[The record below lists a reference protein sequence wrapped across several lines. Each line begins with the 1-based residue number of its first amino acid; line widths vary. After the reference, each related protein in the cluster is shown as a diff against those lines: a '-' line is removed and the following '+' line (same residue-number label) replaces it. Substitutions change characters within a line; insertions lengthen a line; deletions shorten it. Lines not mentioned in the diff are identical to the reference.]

1 MALGLEDRTPAW
13 FSEGLRSKY
22 RQGDSSPEIE
32 VITMTEVVSDVIR
45 QYVKEL
51 KEKGAINTRQVECA
65 FSRVERHKLVE
76 WFYLKDDKGEFE
88 YAGQRAT
95 KRDVDAQNPDP
106 NLLKI
111 IYSDTPLPIRIN
123 PPSSTSQP
131 SLVASMLELLELKEG
146 MNVLEIGAGTGY
158 NAALMQEIVGSTGHV
173 TTIDIQD
180 DVVQQAR
187 RLLQASGYGEI
198 EVIAADGAEGFPENA
213 PYDRIIATVGCPDIS
228 FRWAEQLGSN
238 GFMLIPLQHGI
249 EGSDPLTKIW
259 KEGEKLLGRVVSWP
273 GFMSIQGELAIEQRV
288 SFARQATLHNKKPTV
303 EYPLPGPLEEMQK
316 FRDKKQWVES
326 SAFRFFVTIADERAF
341 GSGLWDEEKGI
352 ILVKSDKLVLYG
364 DESLYQDLK
373 ILCEQWER
381 LGKPGLSDWQLEF
394 LPLDGTGEIPE
405 GERTWVIERK
415 FFREIARLA

>member
-1 MALGLEDRTPAW
+1 MA
-13 FSEGLRSKY
+13 
-22 RQGDSSPEIE
+22 Q
-32 VITMTEVVSDVIR
+32 VVSDVIR
-45 QYVKEL
+45 RYVKEL
-51 KEKGAINTRQVECA
+51 KEKGAIKTKQVERA
-65 FSRVERHKLVE
+65 FLRVERHKLVE

-106 NLLKI
+106 DLLKI

-131 SLVASMLELLELKEG
+131 SLVAQMLELLELEKG

-158 NAALMQEIVGSTGHV
+158 NAALMQEIVGNTGHV

-180 DVVQQAR
+180 DVAQQAR
-187 RLLQASGYGEI
+187 KLLLASGYGGI
-198 EVIAADGAEGFPENA
+198 EVIAADGAEGFPKNA

-249 EGSDPLTKIW
+249 EGSDPLTRIW
-259 KEGEKLLGRVVSWP
+259 KEGKRLRGRVVSWS
-273 GFMSIQGELAIEQRV
+273 GFMSIQGELAIEQRIPFV
-288 SFARQATLHNKKPTV
+288 AQASLHNKKPTV
-303 EYPLPGPLEEMQK
+303 EYPLLDPLEEMQK
-316 FRDKKQWVES
+316 FRVKNQWEES
-326 SAFRFFVTIADERAF
+326 YSFRFFVTIADERAF

-352 ILVKSDKLVLYG
+352 ISVESDKLVLYG

-373 ILCEQWER
+373 IRCEQWER

-394 LPLDGTGEIPE
+394 FRLDHAGEIPE

-415 FFREIARLA
+415 FFREIVRLA